1 MAHSAPCKEEPMF
14 FIYLYREL
22 RRRHRQALLTAFGLA
37 IGVGLVVAVSAYARG
52 VGEAQDKVLKSL
64 YGVGTDITVTRTAQ
78 MGSGGPAEI
87 GMNPGE
93 RQDQGEK
100 FSRDRVMT
108 SPGQQSISTTKID
121 QIAALDGV
129 RAAVGGL
136 TLTAMHVEGKFAQIA
151 QSQGGQQAQPS
162 GNTPQTMPSQAP
174 IQIQSYSITGVDVTD
189 QAIGPLSSATIAK
202 GRTITADEAKAKV
215 MLVEKGYA
223 KQNDLA
229 VGDNFKISGVK
240 YEIVGLVTSSGSSSN
255 VYIPLAR
262 AQALADQ
269 GDAVSQIYVKADSA
283 ENIAAVKKAIKNAFP
298 KATVTTAED
307 LADQVSGSL
316 ASASKL
322 ADRLGTWLAV
332 AALVASFLVASL
344 LTVSSVSRRV
354 REFGTLKALGW
365 RSKRIVG
372 QVLGEALV
380 QGVVG
385 GIIGVAVGLGGAWLI
400 TWLSPALEASVGPVA
415 GAAMGG
421 AGGLPGGPGGT
432 MEQAASAASTVSVQL
447 GAPVSVQLIIIAVG
461 LAVAGGLLAGAFGGW
476 RAARLRPADALRR
489 VD

>member
-1 MAHSAPCKEEPMF
+1 MF
-14 FIYLYREL
+14 FTYLYREL

-37 IGVGLVVAVSAYARG
+37 VGVGLVVAVTAYARG
-52 VGEAQDKVLKSL
+52 VGEAQDKVLQSL

-93 RQDQGEK
+93 RQDQGER

-108 SPGQQSISTTKID
+108 SPGQRSISTTKID

-129 RAAVGGL
+129 SSAAGGL
-136 TLTAMHVEGKFAQIA
+136 TLTAMHVEGKFAQMTQG
-151 QSQGGQQAQPS
+151 QSGQGGTTTQPS
-162 GNTPQTMPSQAP
+162 GDTPQTMPSQAP
-174 IQIQSYSITGVDVTD
+174 IQIESYSITGVDVTD
-189 QAIGPLSSATIAK
+189 QTIGPLSSAEVVQ
-202 GRTITADEAKAKV
+202 GRALTSDETKAKV

-229 VGDNFKISGVK
+229 IGDTFKISGVK
-240 YEIVGLVTSSGSSSN
+240 YEIVGIVTSSSPSSN

-262 AQALADQ
+262 AQKLAGE

-283 ENIAAVKKAIKNAFP
+283 ENIAVVKKAIKTVFP
-298 KATVTTAED
+298 KATVTTVED

-316 ASASKL
+316 SSASKL
-322 ADRLGTWLAV
+322 ADQLGTWLAV

-365 RSKRIVG
+365 RSNRIVG
-372 QVLGEALV
+372 QVLGESFV
-380 QGVVG
+380 QGLAG
-385 GIIGVAVGLGGAWLI
+385 GIIGIAIGLAGAWLI
-400 TWLSPALEASVGPVA
+400 AWLSPALEASVGPVA
-415 GAAMGG
+415 GAAVGG
-421 AGGLPGGPGGT
+421 PGAPPGGP
-432 MEQAASAASTVSVQL
+432 MEQAASAANTVTVQL
-447 GAPVSVQLIIIAVG
+447 GAPVSIQLVLIAVG